1 MSQWKNSLFVFRF
14 STRCT
19 HTHNFFLILCNQLA
33 PPIFIYYYYGWIL
46 IIVNSLSYE
55 TEKKTKQNACPSF
68 FKFWLFTSHNYMPT
82 RFVNYFLIF
91 LAFQSCDV
99 NVCLFLSFESKK
111 KKVKKYL
118 HISIQFSLSYEPRNK
133 SSVIILIWLPRL
145 LLACVWLYLI

>member
-1 MSQWKNSLFVFRF
+1 MIKLIIIIIMAGYWLL
-14 STRCT
+14 STRWAMKQKKQNKMRVPVFF
-19 HTHNFFLILCNQLA
+19 NFDCSLPTIICPHDL
-33 PPIFIYYYYGWIL
+33 L
-46 IIVNSLSYE
+46 II
-55 TEKKTKQNACPSF
+55 F
-68 FKFWLFTSHNYMPT
+68 LF
-82 RFVNYFLIF
+82 F

-145 LLACVWLYLI
+145 LLARVWLYLIKKKKLCCRDWENKIRD

>member
-1 MSQWKNSLFVFRF
+1 MIKLIIIIIMAGYWLL
-14 STRCT
+14 STRWAMKQKKQNKMCVPG
-19 HTHNFFLILCNQLA
+19 FFL
-33 PPIFIYYYYGWIL
+33 
-46 IIVNSLSYE
+46 
-55 TEKKTKQNACPSF
+55 
-68 FKFWLFTSHNYMPT
+68 FWLFTSHNYMPT

-145 LLACVWLYLI
+145 LLARVWLYLIKKKKLCCRDWENKIRD